1 MKIKRMR
8 EAVMVNIDKL
18 NKLKLNPDR
27 RNYDIATDLPLRRT
41 FWRIADETVLFTDK
55 VYCML
60 AVDVENFHLINRWY
74 GRETGDELLVK
85 MGKAIKDI
93 DKEFGTISGYMGGD
107 NFCIVFE
114 DNNDLIEIIM
124 KRLSNVVN
132 EYRGHG
138 VTRAYFGAYK
148 TSDKDITSG
157 EMCDYAF
164 DALDMAKKRPDK
176 ELIWYDERMAK
187 EQEEEARLMPEIC
200 KGMENNEFTFYLQ
213 PKCVL
218 QTGKI
223 IGSEALVR
231 WISPERGFVSPGQFV
246 PMLEKNGFISKLD
259 VYTWDKVCQTI
270 RRWIDEG
277 RTVLPISIN
286 VSRTDIYSMD
296 VVKVLKDMVRK
307 YNIPTDYLEIE
318 ITESA
323 YVENGSIIKDAEE
336 AFKNA
341 GFKILIDDFGSGYS
355 SLNML
360 KDIDADVLKL
370 DMKFLDLTPENNEK
384 GVSII
389 TAVLDMARQ
398 LDLPTIAE
406 GIETDEQL
414 KLLELLGCEYAQGF
428 YYYRPM
434 PISDYEKL
442 IDDKSN
448 VGDKLNIF
456 RRRKN
461 DKSYLKEIT
470 DYFWKIAEVDVDTG
484 VFHFIRKVE
493 EPEYVMNPRPV
504 TIGEYASRYIKH
516 GIIHPDDAA
525 LYREAINLNRIKKRL
540 AEGKERGRYQ
550 IRYLV
555 DGRYK
560 WYVFEI
566 TKPQNYSDNN
576 RRVLF
581 SWKEA
586 DYQAGVR
593 EDTIDIIFSAFIKV
607 IKADYV
613 HDRYEL
619 IKSTNEDI
627 IRDDGLS
634 GSINEYISRYIDKG
648 IIHPEDVPAYKEFVD
663 ADKVLTH
670 FRNSSEPLRLRFRRL
685 LDGEYKW
692 VEMAVS
698 KSKDYCDEI
707 PAVILYLREVR
718 YIYEDTVVPETGG
731 DEKDIAEDIWHTSEY
746 NFVINL
752 SSDTVLRT
760 TGISE
765 WEREMGIGRKS
776 FSSCIAYLTNGY
788 ICDEYKTVYKDFMD
802 RNRLIDEFNQGRQFQ
817 TLDYRRMFKGEPVW
831 MRIIMFLYKD
841 NETGDIY
848 AREIVMNINEAKKQE
863 MGLWVKAAKKQ

>member
-1 MKIKRMR
+1 
-8 EAVMVNIDKL
+8 MVDMGRY
-18 NKLKLNPDR
+18 NKLRLNPDR
-27 RNYDIATDLPLRRT
+27 YNYDLATDLPLRRT
-41 FWRIADETVLFTDK
+41 FWRIADEKVLFDDK
-55 VYCML
+55 LYCML
-60 AVDVENFHLINRWY
+60 AVDVENFHLINKWY
-74 GRETGDELLVK
+74 GREVGDELLVK
-85 MGKAIKDI
+85 IGEVIKNI

-107 NFCIVFE
+107 NFCLVFE
-114 DNNDLIEIIM
+114 DNDELIKVIKDRIS
-124 KRLSNVVN
+124 KVVN

-148 TSDKDITSG
+148 TSDKDITAG

-164 DALDMAKKRPDK
+164 DALDMAKQRPDK
-176 ELIWYDERMAK
+176 DLSWYDERMAR

-200 KGMENNEFTFYLQ
+200 NGMENDEFTFYLQ
-213 PKCVL
+213 PKCIL

-231 WISPERGFVSPGQFV
+231 WISPERGFISPGQFI

-259 VYTWDKVCQTI
+259 VYIWDKVCQTI
-270 RRWIDEG
+270 RRWMDEG
-277 RTVLPISIN
+277 RTVLPVSIN
-286 VSRTDIYSMD
+286 VSRTDIYSLD
-296 VVKVLKDMVRK
+296 VVKVLKDMVNK
-307 YNIPTDYLEIE
+307 YNISTDYLEIE

-323 YVENGSIIKDAEE
+323 YVENGSIIKDTEE

-370 DMKFLDLTPENNEK
+370 DMKFLDLNPENNDK

-434 PISDYEKL
+434 PISEYEKL
-442 IDDKSN
+442 IDDKNN
-448 VGDKLNIF
+448 VVDKLNIF

-470 DYFWKIAEVDVDTG
+470 DYFWKIADVDVDTG
-484 VFHFIRKVE
+484 DYHFIRKIE
-493 EPEYVMNPRPV
+493 EPEYIITPRPA
-504 TIGEYASRYIKH
+504 TIGEYADRYIEH
-516 GIIHPDDAA
+516 GIIHPEDAA
-525 LYREAINLNRIKKRL
+525 LYKDAINLERIKKSL

-555 DGRYK
+555 DGTYK
-560 WYVFEI
+560 WYVFEV
-566 TKPQNYSDNN
+566 TKPRNYSDYN

-586 DYQAGVR
+586 DYQAGDR
-593 EDTIDIIFSAFIKV
+593 EDTMDIIFSTFIKV
-607 IKADYV
+607 VKADYL

-619 IKSTNEDI
+619 IKSTDEDI
-627 IRDDGLS
+627 IRDEGLS
-634 GSINEYISRYIDKG
+634 GSIKEYMDRYLAKN
-648 IIHPEDVPAYKEFVD
+648 IIHPEDVPEYKNFVD
-663 ADKVLTH
+663 GEKVLWH

-692 VEMAVS
+692 VEMTVS

-707 PAVILYLREVR
+707 PAVIFYLREVR

-731 DEKDIAEDIWHTSEY
+731 DEKDIAEDIWQTSEY

-752 SSDTVLRT
+752 SKDEVLRT

-765 WEREMGIGRKS
+765 WEREMGIGRNA

-788 ICDEYKTVYKDFMD
+788 ISDEYKSVYKDFMD
-802 RNRLIDEFNQGRQFQ
+802 RQRLIDEFNQGHQFQ
-817 TLDYRRMFKGEPVW
+817 TLDYRRMFKGKTVW

-863 MGLWVKAAKKQ
+863 MDLWRKAAKKQ